1 RLAEFQTGFARE
13 RRQVMAGHPV
23 SELTLS
29 RIWQDGLY
37 AREMRTVDGRRVSVV
52 YGGVWTHQDGPD
64 FRDAMVE
71 IDGRLLR
78 GSVELHLRASDWS
91 RHGHQ
96 HDIAYDSVILHA
108 VAENDLAGD
117 ASGPSGAPIATI
129 LLIDFLKAPIEE
141 LSERLFVTPLG
152 ALGSRACLPTLANGR
167 PDAVRD
173 VLRRAGWRRLAAKQL
188 RFGQE
193 LEHLPAGEALYRG
206 LLDGMG
212 LMHNRDSMAAV
223 GSRLSLAEL
232 EAATGDG
239 DGSAA
244 ALLLGVAG
252 FLPISPAHAELAD
265 LSGSVA
271 GQIEQRFVELA
282 RERQIAQLPA
292 TIWSL
297 NRVRPMNHP
306 VRRLA
311 SLAALIEHSAPDG
324 LLATLLALPLDAGR
338 SWRGWLESVR
348 PTIGRA
354 RADQIAV
361 NVLAPFVAAYADAT
375 GDDGL
380 AERAGLLWESLP
392 GAADDSVAKAAL
404 AQIVGEQRFRVS
416 LAIESQ
422 GLHEIGRNGC
432 RQLRCFECPI
442 AALAVMH
449 EPEYATGGQPPG

>member
-1 RLAEFQTGFARE
+1 
-13 RRQVMAGHPV
+13 MAGHPV

-78 GSVELHLRASDWS
+78 GAVELHLRASDWQ

-96 HDIAYDSVILHA
+96 RDPAYDAVVLHA
-108 VAENDLAGD
+108 VAESDSNTDAAGPAG
-117 ASGPSGAPIATI
+117 ASIATVI
-129 LLIDFLKAPIEE
+129 LTDFLRAPLEE
-141 LSERLFVTPLG
+141 LAERVFVTALG
-152 ALGSRACLPTLANGR
+152 ALGSRACLPTLAGGR
-167 PDAVRD
+167 PDAIRD
-173 VLRRAGWRRLAAKQL
+173 VLRRAGWRRLTAKQL
-188 RFGQE
+188 RFAQE
-193 LEHLPAGEALYRG
+193 MERLPAGEVLYRG

-212 LMHNRDSMAAV
+212 LMHNRDRMAEVGARLPLATLESMS
-223 GSRLSLAEL
+223 GRGESRAS
-232 EAATGDG
+232 
-239 DGSAA
+239 
-244 ALLLGVAG
+244 ALLLGIAG
-252 FLPISPAHAELAD
+252 FLPLSPAHAEVAD
-265 LSGSVA
+265 ISGA
-271 GQIEQRFVELA
+271 AADRIEQRFVALASEL
-282 RERQIAQLPA
+282 RISSLPA
-292 TIWSL
+292 PAWSL

-311 SLAALIEHSAPDG
+311 SLGALLEASLPDG
-324 LLATLLALPLDAGR
+324 LLTTFLALSLDNGR
-338 SWRGWLESVR
+338 SWRTWLESIR
-348 PTIGRA
+348 PSIGRA
-354 RADQIAV
+354 RSDQLAV
-361 NVLAPFVAAYADAT
+361 NVLAPFLAAYADAIA
-375 GDDGL
+375 DDGL
-380 AERAGLLWESLP
+380 SERVGLLWEALP

-404 AQIVGEQRFRVS
+404 TQIVGQEQFRVR

-449 EPEYATGGQPPG
+449 EPEYATGARPLG